1 MNRAKLIRF
10 IVVSSAILM
19 VVGIGIGL
27 VVNVSMAEEAT
38 ATPKSDQ
45 KAHPSSGLI
54 ALAAALSIAGG
65 MVGAGYAVGH
75 VGSAAIG
82 AAAERPEIVG
92 RALLFVAMG
101 EGIAVLGL
109 VGGVMLMRYLQ
120 L

>member
-10 IVVSSAILM
+10 IVVSSAILL
-19 VVGIGIGL
+19 VVGVGIGL
-27 VVNVSMAEEAT
+27 VLNEAMAQETGAEPT
-38 ATPKSDQ
+38 APPT
-45 KAHPSSGLI
+45 AHPNSGLI

-65 MVGAGYAVGH
+65 MLGAGYAVAH
-75 VGSAAIG
+75 VGSAALG

-120 L
+120 M